1 MVAFFPVKNLN
12 GVPRDCY
19 LRMRLLDAD
28 RTVVLDTRVD
38 ALTEIEGFTETEIPI
53 TLSIPASLAPARYE
67 VQLEMTGDEAETLHY
82 PILNIHD
89 RDTAYIDVVKGQDRP
104 IMAKAE
110 IFLADDSNSKVES
123 GSIDITRMPLFKLGV
138 SLRATEG
145 RSYEG
150 YVYMFGEDTQIH
162 ETIQIPGIEDNVSVH
177 SSFDVPLFS
186 YWLRQSNQPFADGHT
201 YRIYVTGKTDG
212 NDVALTSP
220 KAPAYYLKRE
230 GNIFSIYSGTATAID
245 DAPTTAPTVSLSAGQ
260 LAVSAEGLRAIR
272 LYSVSGTMVGQAPA
286 TDARRA
292 ELSLQSLA
300 QGVYLLRIEAGART
314 TTYRFM
320 HRTAAPLR

>member
-1 MVAFFPVKNLN
+1 
-12 GVPRDCY
+12 
-19 LRMRLLDAD
+19 
-28 RTVVLDTRVD
+28 
-38 ALTEIEGFTETEIPI
+38 
-53 TLSIPASLAPARYE
+53 
-67 VQLEMTGDEAETLHY
+67 
-82 PILNIHD
+82 
-89 RDTAYIDVVKGQDRP
+89 
-104 IMAKAE
+104 MAKAE

-150 YVYMFGEDTQIH
+150 YVYMFGEDTQTH

-212 NDVALTSP
+212 NDVELTSP

-230 GNIFSIYSGTATAID
+230 GSIFSIYSGTATAID

-260 LAVSAEGLRAIR
+260 LAVSAEGAQSHTALQREWHDGR
-272 LYSVSGTMVGQAPA
+272 PGTSHRRPP
-286 TDARRA
+286 RRA
-292 ELSLQSLA
+292 LPPGSRPGRLPPADRGWNAHHHLPVHAPHSRPSAIATATAVHRHRHHGATIAIPPA
-300 QGVYLLRIEAGART
+300 QRQAAGMAFLRR
-314 TTYRFM
+314 RHQPPK
-320 HRTAAPLR
+320 HRHPLRLAPHAVESARGHHRHHLNHHGQLVPYVTSPRIISHEPTFQKARAHVSYVTSQP

>member
-1 MVAFFPVKNLN
+1 M
-12 GVPRDCY
+12 
-19 LRMRLLDAD
+19 
-28 RTVVLDTRVD
+28 
-38 ALTEIEGFTETEIPI
+38 
-53 TLSIPASLAPARYE
+53 
-67 VQLEMTGDEAETLHY
+67 
-82 PILNIHD
+82 
-89 RDTAYIDVVKGQDRP
+89 
-104 IMAKAE
+104 
-110 IFLADDSNSKVES
+110 
-123 GSIDITRMPLFKLGV
+123 
-138 SLRATEG
+138 
-145 RSYEG
+145 
-150 YVYMFGEDTQIH
+150 
-162 ETIQIPGIEDNVSVH
+162 
-177 SSFDVPLFS
+177 PLFS

-245 DAPTTAPTVSLSAGQ
+245 DAPTTVPTVSLSAGQ

-272 LYSVSGTMVGQAPA
+272 LYSVSGTMV
-286 TDARRA
+286 DARRA
-292 ELSLQSLA
+292 ELSLQGLA